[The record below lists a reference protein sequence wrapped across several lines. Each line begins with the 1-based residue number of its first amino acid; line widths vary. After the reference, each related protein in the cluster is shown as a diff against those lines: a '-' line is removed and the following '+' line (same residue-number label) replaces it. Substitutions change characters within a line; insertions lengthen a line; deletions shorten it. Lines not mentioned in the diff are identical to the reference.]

1 MKERIIILLFVLW
14 LPNICFSNIFELQGH
29 LRNVPDTFYVTIG
42 YDVVENGKWSRVI
55 HDSILVENGNFK
67 ISGQV
72 DELLPAY
79 IEINKQ
85 RLRFYIEPSKM
96 TLHMD
101 ARAPYNMQ
109 LTGTTIDK
117 EFQTYVSTFYECD
130 SILTEKFRKAVNWEY
145 TSEYSVDYPGM
156 YSLYTHEKEKKLLAF
171 CKKHPDYKI
180 APDLLLQALEID
192 MDSWNS
198 YYDGNKV
205 VKAPKREVFSGITKI
220 NKVIQKLPAEITN
233 TNLGKKLLERASVA
247 KAVSE
252 CRKTIIGSM
261 APVFT
266 AVTSTGDSINIA
278 NYRDKKYV
286 LLYFWADKVS
296 ETPYAKEVINNM
308 TKDIPPHDIVRI
320 SISCNIDGDEWRQ
333 EVHKYG
339 AEYLHAEQPMSTDL
353 YQLFVKQ
360 ISSLYP
366 FGTLPTYILIDKK
379 GKIAS
384 VSEGV
389 GGFVQN

>member
-1 MKERIIILLFVLW
+1 MKERIVLLLLVLW
-14 LPNICFSNIFELQGH
+14 LPNICFSNRFELQGH
-29 LRNVPDTFYVTIG
+29 LKNVPDTYYVTVG
-42 YDVVENGKWSRVI
+42 YDVVENGKWKRII
-55 HDSILVENGNFK
+55 HNSILVENGMFSL
-67 ISGQV
+67 SGQV
-72 DELLPAY
+72 DELSPAY

-85 RLRFYIEPSKM
+85 RLRFYLEPSKM
-96 TLHMD
+96 TLHID
-101 ARAPYNMQ
+101 VRAPYNMQ
-109 LTGTTIDK
+109 LTGTTVDE
-117 EFQTYVSTFYECD
+117 EFQTYISTFHECD
-130 SILTEKFRKAVNWEY
+130 SILTEKFRKAVDWEY

-156 YSLYTHEKEKKLLAF
+156 YSLYTHEKEDKLLAF

-192 MDSWNS
+192 MDSWDS

-220 NKVIQKLPAEITN
+220 NKVIRKLPAEITN
-233 TNLGKKLLERASVA
+233 TNLGKKLLERASIA

-261 APVFT
+261 APSFT

-278 NYRDKKYV
+278 NYRDNKYV
-286 LLYFWADKVS
+286 LLYFWADKIS
-296 ETPYAKEVINNM
+296 ETPYAKEVISNM
-308 TKDIPPHDIVRI
+308 TKDIPSRDIVRI
-320 SISCNIDGDEWRQ
+320 SISTNIDGDEWRQ

-339 AEYLHAEQPMSTDL
+339 DGYIHAEQPMSTDL

-384 VSEGV
+384 ITEGV
-389 GGFVQN
+389 AEEK